1 MSNIYIGMGWIMEI
15 IIWIF
20 IFLFVIGFFSSE
32 KMKDGNDKAKPFK
45 LNRDTQ
51 QKTDNNV
58 SQFSSVDSILG
69 TAVDGLETF
78 NTTIGEL
85 NDYVRLH
92 SEVQKAVSSLE
103 QTCSFEKMAITTCL
117 EMAKNELSIEDRF
130 ANDEQG
136 RKRFDANLAR
146 MKEAVSSSKQSYES
160 HLCIDLIYTC
170 EPHSEQKIEDA
181 IQHKYKDMVECYTE
195 FLNKTTQGLKEN
207 PRLRV
212 LFEMQMK
219 KYEPDLLMRIH
230 CFEAGGE
237 WRYIRSF
244 RVYK

>member
-1 MSNIYIGMGWIMEI
+1 MSNIYIGMGWMMEI

-103 QTCSFEKMAITTCL
+103 QTCSFEKMAITICL

-219 KYEPDLLMRIH
+219 KYEPDLLMRIQ